1 MSQAIPLDAG
11 PRPAPDRWPAG
22 PDRVAGFL
30 DRHLAAARSDA
41 QAGRMTQAGRH
52 LLALRAGLVGR
63 LPGENP
69 GPPRDGAPSDCRP
82 FPAGRRDW
90 LAAVHLTAQAI
101 VELRAIAA
109 GPRVAE
115 ALDAWEHRHRD
126 RIGRWA
132 SHALAVQSGQPAACP
147 EESR

>member
-1 MSQAIPLDAG
+1 MSREAPPDAG
-11 PRPAPDRWPAG
+11 PKPVPARRPAG
-22 PDRVAGFL
+22 PGRFAGFL
-30 DRHLAAARSDA
+30 DRHLAAARSEA

-63 LPGENP
+63 LPGECP
-69 GPPRDGAPSDCRP
+69 ALPRDGATSDHRP
-82 FPAGRRDW
+82 PPPGRHDW

-101 VELRAIAA
+101 AELRAIAA
-109 GPRVAE
+109 EPPVAE

-132 SHALAVQSGQPAACP
+132 SQALAV
-147 EESR
+147 